1 MLLAKFNIEG
11 VSKSCIFIFEKIIQ
25 TIMETTQTEN
35 TFTIVR
41 NSRRLFST
49 FLEKYSL
56 EELNKVPEGY
66 NNNIIWNIGHIIVTQ
81 QRIVYSLSGLPMTIS
96 EEMATM
102 YMKGTKPERDVT
114 ADEVKEIKELLFST
128 IDQTEEDFRKEI
140 FVNYKEY
147 PTSIGYTLTSAR
159 ESMDFNN
166 YHEGLH
172 LGIIMSLR
180 KFL

>member
-1 MLLAKFNIEG
+1 
-11 VSKSCIFIFEKIIQ
+11 
-25 TIMETTQTEN
+25 METTQTEN

-41 NSRRLFST
+41 NSRRLLLA
-49 FLEKYSL
+49 FLEKHSL
-56 EELNKVPEGY
+56 EELNKIPEGF
-66 NNNIIWNIGHIIVTQ
+66 NNNIIWNIGHIVVTQ
-81 QRIVYSLSGLPMTIS
+81 QRIIYSLSGLPMHIS
-96 EEMATM
+96 EEMANM
-102 YMKGTKPERDVT
+102 YMKGTRPERDVT
-114 ADEVKEIKELLFST
+114 ADEVEEMKKLLFST
-128 IDQTEEDFRKEI
+128 IDQIEEDFKNGI

-172 LGIIMSLR
+172 LGVIMSIR